1 MTNKFHTAMEF
12 ASELNNKYGKPMQ
25 GGKKYLMVDRRIEA
39 FRTTFGGEYGIETNV
54 LHSDERSVMIQC
66 DIKDKDG
73 FIVASGVA
81 EEIRGST
88 NVNKTSAVENCQTSA
103 VGRALS
109 MLGLA
114 GGEFASAN
122 EMEGV
127 PRKEMEKEIQ
137 DLRDKV
143 KEMEGETK
151 EPYNGP
157 SMQMTTEDRADAWL
171 EFYSGKPDAQ
181 KFANNEG
188 RFQKF
193 MEKAE
198 DVLSAEKTA
207 NLWDKHNERKLE
219 LMA

>member
-1 MTNKFHTAMEF
+1 MTSKFHTAMEF
-12 ASELNNKYGKPMQ
+12 AKELNDKFGKKMQ

-39 FRTTFGGEYGIETNV
+39 FRVTFGGEYGIETNV

-88 NVNKTSAVENCQTSA
+88 MVNKTSAVENCQTSA

-114 GGEFASAN
+114 GGEFASLN

-127 PRKEMEKEIQ
+127 PRKEMEKEIR

-143 KEMEGETK
+143 EELEQSEPEPTGEPKMEMTL
-151 EPYNGP
+151 
-157 SMQMTTEDRADAWL
+157 EDRVDNMLA
-171 EFYSGKPDAQ
+171 FYENCDAQ
-181 KFANNEG
+181 KFAVAETKY
-188 RFQKF
+188 QKLINTPN
-193 MEKAE
+193 
-198 DVLSAEKTA
+198 LSESQY
-207 NLWDKHNERKLE
+207 DKMVEAHDKRKLE

>member
-1 MTNKFHTAMEF
+1 MLNKFHAAMEY
-12 ASELNNKYGKPMQ
+12 ASELNDKHGKKMQ

-39 FRTTFGGEYGIETNV
+39 FRVTFGGEYGVETKV

-66 DIKDKDG
+66 DIKDKQG

-88 NVNKTSAVENCQTSA
+88 MVNKTSAVENCQTSA
-103 VGRALS
+103 VGRALA

-127 PRKEMEKEIQ
+127 PRKEMEREIR

-143 KEMEGETK
+143 KELEEVEPEQSGNPKME
-151 EPYNGP
+151 
-157 SMQMTTEDRADAWL
+157 MTIEDRVDNMLA
-171 EFYSGKPDAQ
+171 FYENCD
-181 KFANNEG
+181 
-188 RFQKF
+188 
-193 MEKAE
+193 
-198 DVLSAEKTA
+198 AEKFVQA
-207 NLWDKHNERKLE
+207 EAKYKKLINAPHLPEGKYDEMVEAHDKRKLE
-219 LMA
+219 LMV

>member
-1 MTNKFHTAMEF
+1 MTNKFHIAMEF
-12 ASELNNKYGKPMQ
+12 ASELNEKHGKTMQ

-39 FRTTFGGEYGIETNV
+39 FRATFGGEYGIETKV

-73 FIVASGVA
+73 FVVSSGVA

-88 NVNKTSAVENCQTSA
+88 MVNKTSAVENCQTSA

-114 GGEFASAN
+114 GGEFASLN

-127 PRKEMEKEIQ
+127 PRKEMEKEIR
-137 DLRDKV
+137 DLKDKI
-143 KEMEGETK
+143 KEIKESDVEPSTEPKME
-151 EPYNGP
+151 
-157 SMQMTTEDRADAWL
+157 MTTEDRADAWL
-171 EFYSGKPDAQ
+171 TFYDNKPDAQ
-181 KFANNEG
+181 KFSKAEE

-193 MEKAE
+193 MNQAE
-198 DVLSAEKTA
+198 NYLSAEVTA
-207 NLWDKHNERKLE
+207 NLWDKHDERKTE
-219 LMA
+219 LMV

>member
-12 ASELNNKYGKPMQ
+12 ASELNDKHGKKMQ

-39 FRTTFGGEYGIETNV
+39 FRVTFGGEYGIETNV

-88 NVNKTSAVENCQTSA
+88 MVNKTSAVENCQTSA

-114 GGEFASAN
+114 GGEFASLN

-127 PRKEMEKEIQ
+127 PRKEMEKEIR
-137 DLRDKV
+137 DLRDKIE
-143 KEMEGETK
+143 EMEQPEPTGEPK
-151 EPYNGP
+151 ME
-157 SMQMTTEDRADAWL
+157 MTLEDRVDNMLA
-171 EFYSGKPDAQ
+171 FYENCDAQ
-181 KFANNEG
+181 KFAVAETKY
-188 RFQKF
+188 QKLINTPN
-193 MEKAE
+193 
-198 DVLSAEKTA
+198 LSESQY
-207 NLWDKHNERKLE
+207 DKMVEAHDKRKLE

>member
-12 ASELNNKYGKPMQ
+12 ASELNDKHGKKMQ

-39 FRTTFGGEYGIETNV
+39 FRVTFGGEYGIETNV

-88 NVNKTSAVENCQTSA
+88 MVNKTSAVENCQTSA

-114 GGEFASAN
+114 GGEFASLN

-127 PRKEMEKEIQ
+127 PRKEMEKEIR

-143 KEMEGETK
+143 EELEQSEPEPTDEPKME
-151 EPYNGP
+151 
-157 SMQMTTEDRADAWL
+157 MTTEDRADAWL
-171 EFYSGKPDAQ
+171 TFYDNKPDAQ
-181 KFANNEG
+181 KFSIAEE

-193 MEKAE
+193 MNQAEKH
-198 DVLSAEKTA
+198 LSAEVTGK
-207 NLWDKHNERKLE
+207 LWDKHDERKVE
-219 LMA
+219 LMV